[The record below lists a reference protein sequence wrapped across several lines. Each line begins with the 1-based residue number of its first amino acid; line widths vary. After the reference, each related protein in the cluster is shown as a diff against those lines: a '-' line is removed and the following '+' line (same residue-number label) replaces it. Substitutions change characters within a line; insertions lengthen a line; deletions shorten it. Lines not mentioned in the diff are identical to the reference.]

1 MLAIL
6 LPSRLLS
13 LEICRRKLLGF
24 HPRLESIRVSRIT
37 RIVRFTRTAAS
48 GYPNSPN
55 NRTTPIIRTLF
66 VILKP
71 NRGGDPNTSN
81 IWLYPPSGNRIS
93 FGLSLENART
103 AETHATSNTTERE
116 RTRLNNL
123 GGATRRRRRHDRDI
137 DKVDDTPGSALTR
150 GRSQTDPIRCRSMS
164 STPIGLCQEG
174 DADCR
179 GEPTWPPESALW
191 GLSSSR
197 LSYRSSRTSAQI
209 RRTSRC
215 SAKKRRTV
223 ECPADA
229 KA

>member
-137 DKVDDTPGSALTR
+137 DKVDDTPGSALDSWPLPHRSDPLSIDVEHSDRTLP
-150 GRSQTDPIRCRSMS
+150 GRRCRLSRS
-164 STPIGLCQEG
+164 ADVAVRVRAVGTFLVSVVLPVVQDLGAHQE
-174 DADCR
+174 D
-179 GEPTWPPESALW
+179 
-191 GLSSSR
+191 
-197 LSYRSSRTSAQI
+197 
-209 RRTSRC
+209 
-215 SAKKRRTV
+215 
-223 ECPADA
+223 
-229 KA
+229 